1 MTHASIKL
9 SRNSMTPTVFIL
21 MAGATVGAL
30 AGAYLTFAVS
40 LFGMAAGG
48 PVGFM
53 IFGPVALALYAA
65 SISWVLVAAPL
76 WTLVG
81 GSFFAG
87 LAIGQRGSAARNLE
101 VTLFSNGHAITRATH
116 ELCDRLDI
124 KRVPYV
130 GWFPSDEINAFAMGT
145 NVNNAMVVVSRGAVE
160 RLAPGEFLAVVA
172 HELGHVGNN
181 DMARMT
187 YARGVQNALTFFL
200 FFRGLKRIARW
211 LFTPLS
217 ELEILRLSRTR
228 EFAADKIA
236 AQVIGPQHM
245 ISVLE
250 QLRQEKDPPRQSP
263 YANLMIWSAVT
274 KRSWLNTHPPLED
287 RIAALQQLD
296 FGDVPAPVRLAARA
310 A

>member
-1 MTHASIKL
+1 MTARQTKI
-9 SRNSMTPTVFIL
+9 SRNPITPTIFIL

-30 AGAYLTFAVS
+30 AGAYLTFAAS
-40 LFGMAAGG
+40 LLGMVAGG

-53 IFGPVALALYAA
+53 IFGPVVLALYAA

-87 LAIGQRGSAARNLE
+87 LAIGQRGSAARNLK
-101 VTLFSNGHAITRATH
+101 VTFFSEGHPLTQVTH
-116 ELCDRLDI
+116 ALCDRLDI

-130 GWFPSDEINAFAMGT
+130 GWFPHEDINAFAMGT
-145 NVNNAMVVVSRGAVE
+145 NTDNALVAVSKGAVE
-160 RLAPGEFLAVVA
+160 RLSKAELLAVMA
-172 HELGHVGNN
+172 HEVGHVANN

-187 YARGVQNALTFFL
+187 FARGVQNALTFFL
-200 FFRGLKRIARW
+200 LFRGLKRIARW

-217 ELEILRLSRTR
+217 ELEVLRLSRTR

-245 ISVLE
+245 ISVLAKL
-250 QLRQEKDPPRQSP
+250 QQETILPKPTP
-263 YANLMIWSAVT
+263 YTNLMMWNGFG
-274 KRSWLNTHPPLED
+274 KKSWLATHPPLED
-287 RIAALQQLD
+287 RIAALEQLSQAKAGATD
-296 FGDVPAPVRLAARA
+296 EIAVPAG
-310 A
+310 